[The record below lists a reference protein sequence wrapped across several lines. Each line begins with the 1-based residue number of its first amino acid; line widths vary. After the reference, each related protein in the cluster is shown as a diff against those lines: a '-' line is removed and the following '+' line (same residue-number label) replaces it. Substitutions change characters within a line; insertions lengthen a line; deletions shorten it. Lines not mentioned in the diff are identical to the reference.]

1 MQKQKR
7 KQYTAEF
14 KAEIVK
20 EILKEEKTISQLS
33 SEYGIHTSQL
43 YKWRDQ
49 VLAGLPSLFT
59 EQAEKDLAEK
69 EAQWQKEREALYAE
83 IGRLTTE
90 KTWLEK
96 KSRTLFQQR

>member
-1 MQKQKR
+1 MQNQKK

-14 KAEIVK
+14 KAQVVK
-20 EILKEEKTISQLS
+20 EILKEEKTVSQLS
-33 SEYGIHTSQL
+33 SEYGIHSSQL

-49 VLAGLPSLFT
+49 VLIGLPNLFH
-59 EQAEKDLAEK
+59 EQAENNLREK
-69 EAQWQKEREALYAE
+69 EAEWQNEREALYAE

-96 KSRTLFQQR
+96 KSRAFFKER